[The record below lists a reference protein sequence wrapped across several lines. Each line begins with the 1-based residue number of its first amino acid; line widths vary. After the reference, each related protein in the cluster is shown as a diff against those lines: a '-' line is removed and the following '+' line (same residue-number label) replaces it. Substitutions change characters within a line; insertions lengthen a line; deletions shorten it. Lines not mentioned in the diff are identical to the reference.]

1 MYVVGMDVDTQV
13 SIYNVSY
20 KIVQGYMLETSLYI
34 VMIYAISCP
43 NRLADLSLKGPYQDE
58 VRGKISL
65 SCQKNNQQETYTAH
79 NFAFRQ
85 YPIWKF
91 SRFYSIT
98 PHHPDSNRSK
108 MSDLELGYYLAGL
121 IEGDGHFS
129 ARLEIIFHENDIAT
143 AQWIKAKI
151 GYGSIYKVKNK
162 RAYKLSVGS
171 RIGFTRLH
179 QLLNGKFVGNH
190 KVEQFNKNP
199 YGLILS
205 QGTNKVCLSNSW
217 LAGFIDADGTIG
229 IFIAPSKTHIMGK
242 SCRLAIRIAQKD
254 IQLLNLIKDA
264 WQEAG
269 VDENKIHVRF
279 DGRVNR
285 LVMTCR
291 YTIIPAMIE
300 YLDKYPF
307 LTLKDLQYQYFRK
320 AYLLMENKEHLTLK
334 GIEKIAKFKTLMSNL
349 YK

>member
-1 MYVVGMDVDTQV
+1 
-13 SIYNVSY
+13 
-20 KIVQGYMLETSLYI
+20 
-34 VMIYAISCP
+34 
-43 NRLADLSLKGPYQDE
+43 
-58 VRGKISL
+58 
-65 SCQKNNQQETYTAH
+65 
-79 NFAFRQ
+79 
-85 YPIWKF
+85 
-91 SRFYSIT
+91 
-98 PHHPDSNRSK
+98 

-129 ARLEIIFHENDIAT
+129 ARLEIIFHEKDIAT

-162 RAYKLSVGS
+162 RAYTLAVGS

-217 LAGFIDADGTIG
+217 LAGFIDADGSLG
-229 IFIAPSKTHIMGK
+229 IFIAPSKTHKMGK

-254 IQLLNLIKDA
+254 ARLPGLIKDA

-269 VDENKIHVRF
+269 IEENKIQVRF

-291 YTIIPAMIE
+291 HTIIPAMIE
-300 YLDKYPF
+300 YLDKHPF

-334 GIEKIAKFKTLMSNL
+334 GIEKVAKFKTQMSNL